1 MLGKFLTMAMKRPIT
16 LESTGVTKKPKK
28 GKAANTTEI
37 LGLQE
42 ALPIILDDDSTIE
55 ERNQSTDWVAIS
67 DTKKVRTI
75 ISPLTGNLLL
85 ELRKFEDD
93 EKTPTE
99 TGIYL
104 DESQI
109 ARLKSLLPSLE
120 TAYESILTTNETFKF
135 TKNLGN
141 NVFVG
146 LNSSFLCVDLR
157 KFFTTNGLTENIPSK
172 KNGIALNLVQVKQLH
187 KFLNDINPS
196 AKTATNATDTS
207 NN

>member
-1 MLGKFLTMAMKRPIT
+1 
-16 LESTGVTKKPKK
+16 
-28 GKAANTTEI
+28 
-37 LGLQE
+37 
-42 ALPIILDDDSTIE
+42 LDEDNPTE
-55 ERNQSTDWVAIS
+55 ERKQPMDWVTIS
-67 DTKKVRTI
+67 DTKKMRTI
-75 ISPLTGNLLL
+75 ISPVTGNLLL
-85 ELRKFEDD
+85 ELRKFEND

-109 ARLKSLLPSLE
+109 ARLKSLLPSLD
-120 TAYESILTTNETFKF
+120 TTYESIITTNETFKF

-157 KFFTTNGLTENIPSK
+157 KFFTANGLTENIPSK
-172 KNGIALNLVQVKQLH
+172 KNGIALNLVQVKQLR

-196 AKTATNATDTS
+196 TKTATNATDTS
-207 NN
+207 KN

>member
-1 MLGKFLTMAMKRPIT
+1 MAMKRPIT
-16 LESTGVTKKPKK
+16 LESTGVTKKSKK
-28 GKAANTTEI
+28 EKTANTTEM

-42 ALPIILDDDSTIE
+42 ALPIILDDDTTE

-67 DTKKVRTI
+67 DTKKVRTV
-75 ISPLTGNLLL
+75 ISPVTGNLLL

-157 KFFTTNGLTENIPSK
+157 KFFTSNGLTENIPSK
-172 KNGIALNLVQVKQLH
+172 KNGIALNLVQVKQLR
-187 KFLNDINPS
+187 KFLNDIKPPT
-196 AKTATNATDTS
+196 KMTHNAAETTK
-207 NN
+207 N